1 MPIKL
6 WEATEDQKNKSN
18 LFKYENFLHKRY
30 KIKFHKNYLKL
41 HDWSIK
47 NPEKFW
53 NSIWDFSNVKGKKI
67 EKFYKSKEL
76 FKNQIFYKFEIKL
89 CRKFTFQKRQ
99 FKSNHFY

>member
-30 KIKFHKNYLKL
+30 KIKFNKNYSKL

-53 NSIWDFSNVKGKKI
+53 NSIWDFSKVKGKKTKNFI
-67 EKFYKSKEL
+67 NLKSCLKIDFL
-76 FKNQIFYKFEIKL
+76 
-89 CRKFTFQKRQ
+89 
-99 FKSNHFY
+99 